1 MVTHDD
7 VFACLDGV
15 VQLAE
20 NKPADG
26 NCIVI
31 KHDNVPDPADLTK
44 MTTLY
49 SCYLHLSELAVTV
62 GQLVS
67 EGDVIGKC

>member
-31 KHDNVPDPADLTK
+31 KHDNVPDPTDLTK

-67 EGDVIGKC
+67 EGDAIGKC